1 MSPREDV
8 HFASDAK
15 SSSLAPENV
24 RAAFMSLSG
33 PLFPSDVV
41 SGSQG
46 PSSPRPPKEELSS
59 RSKHDNLFSSVTY
72 LRVPK
77 KLSGALWLTS
87 SKKSELN
94 VPETFVPDKSMA
106 MTVSYLFRRE
116 SRVTKVP
123 M

>member
-41 SGSQG
+41 SESQG
-46 PSSPRPPKEELSS
+46 QSSPRPPEEGLSS
-59 RSKHDNLFSSVTY
+59 RSKHNNLFSSVTY

-77 KLSGALWLTS
+77 NCPVHYGLQVQ
-87 SKKSELN
+87 KSELN

-106 MTVSYLFRRE
+106 MTVSYLVRRG

>member
-1 MSPREDV
+1 MSLQEDV

-15 SSSLAPENV
+15 SRSLAPENV

-46 PSSPRPPKEELSS
+46 PSSPRPPEEGLSS
-59 RSKHDNLFSSVTY
+59 RSKHNNLFSSVTY

-77 KLSGALWLTS
+77 NCPVHYGLQVQ
-87 SKKSELN
+87 KSELN

-106 MTVSYLFRRE
+106 MTVSYLFE
-116 SRVTKVP
+116 EKAV
-123 M
+123 

>member
-1 MSPREDV
+1 MSLQEDV

-33 PLFPSDVV
+33 PLFPSNVV
-41 SGSQG
+41 SESQG
-46 PSSPRPPKEELSS
+46 QSSPRPPEEGLSS
-59 RSKHDNLFSSVTY
+59 RSKHDNLFSIVTY
-72 LRVPK
+72 LRFPRNCPVHYG
-77 KLSGALWLTS
+77 LQVQ
-87 SKKSELN
+87 KSELN

-106 MTVSYLFRRE
+106 MTVSYLVRRE